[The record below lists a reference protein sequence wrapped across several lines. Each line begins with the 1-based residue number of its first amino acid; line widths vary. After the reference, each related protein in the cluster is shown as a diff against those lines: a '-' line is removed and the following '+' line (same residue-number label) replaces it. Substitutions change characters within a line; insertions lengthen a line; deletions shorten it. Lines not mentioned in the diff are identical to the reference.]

1 VSWVIVDSRED
12 GWSDCVMSSIG
23 GHSWGSIV
31 MSETSVSETGV
42 SESRVSEAVVGDG
55 VGSGGVGDWAGHS
68 SLVSQGMSTVG
79 QGRVSVSSDGESS
92 NNSSSFSSGT
102 GLSLSDGGKVLGLGS
117 SNFGCVLNWSWD
129 GSNMERSSNWA
140 NWEGVAS
147 NTETIDGISD
157 VAGLDDLAIGVNV

>member
-12 GWSDCVMSSIG
+12 SWSDCVMSSIG
-23 GHSWGSIV
+23 GHSWGSNV
-31 MSETSVSETGV
+31 MSETSVSESRVPEG
-42 SESRVSEAVVGDG
+42 RVSETVVGDG
-55 VGSGGVGDWAGHS
+55 VGSSVGDWAGHS
-68 SLVSQGMSTVG
+68 SLVSQGRTVG

-102 GLSLSDGGKVLGLGS
+102 GLSLSDGSKVLGLGG

-129 GSNMERSSNWA
+129 SSNMEGSSNWA
-140 NWEGVAS
+140 NWEGIAS

-157 VAGLDDLAIGVNV
+157 VTGLDDLAIGVNV